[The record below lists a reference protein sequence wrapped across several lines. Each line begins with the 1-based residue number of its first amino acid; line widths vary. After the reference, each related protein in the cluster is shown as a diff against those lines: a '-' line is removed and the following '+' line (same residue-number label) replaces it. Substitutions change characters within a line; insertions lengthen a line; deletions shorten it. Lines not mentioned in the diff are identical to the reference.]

1 MTYLLIVHVLE
12 AESMCTIVPIFCC
25 KAKQDLGPVIILES
39 DGTVSAE
46 AKSNGVIAK
55 DGL

>member
-1 MTYLLIVHVLE
+1 
-12 AESMCTIVPIFCC
+12 MCTIVPIFCC
-25 KAKQDLGPVIILES
+25 KAKQDLDPVIILES